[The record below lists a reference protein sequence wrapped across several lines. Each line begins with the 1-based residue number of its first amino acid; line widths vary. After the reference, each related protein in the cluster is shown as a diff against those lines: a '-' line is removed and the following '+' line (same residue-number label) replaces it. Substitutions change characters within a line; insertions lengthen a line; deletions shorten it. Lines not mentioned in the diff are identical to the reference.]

1 MESKEILESFMPS
14 QFPLDKFDFVKIER
28 NKNEKWWEIAQL
40 MYPESLSY
48 YFDEWINIPEW
59 YEKSELLSKGFTE
72 YRSTFDLPLR
82 NKIFKIKT
90 RTRKWLVKATGKVIS
105 NELKI
110 IEKWTKNTKE
120 LAFFLNSTTTNA

>member
-1 MESKEILESFMPS
+1 MNLKEVLESFMPRD
-14 QFPLDKFDFVKIER
+14 FPLDKFELVKIEKT
-28 NKNEKWWEIAQL
+28 KNEKWWEISQL
-40 MYPESLSY
+40 LYPESLSY
-48 YFDEWINIPEW
+48 YFEEKRNIPKW

-90 RTRKWLVKATGKVIS
+90 RMRKWQVKATNKVIS

-110 IEKWTKNTKE
+110 IEKWTKNTKD
-120 LAFFLNSTTTNA
+120 LAFFFQAK

>member
-14 QFPLDKFDFVKIER
+14 DFPLEKFDFVKIER

-48 YFDEWINIPEW
+48 YFDELINIPEW
-59 YEKSELLSKGFTE
+59 YDKSELLSKGFTE
-72 YRSTFDLPLR
+72 YKSIFDLPLR

-90 RTRKWLVKATGKVIS
+90 RMRRRLIKATGKVIS
-105 NELKI
+105 NELEI

-120 LAFFLNSTTTNA
+120 LAFFLNSTTTDV

>member
-1 MESKEILESFMPS
+1 
-14 QFPLDKFDFVKIER
+14 
-28 NKNEKWWEIAQL
+28 

-48 YFDEWINIPEW
+48 YFDEIVNIPEW
-59 YEKSELLSKGFTE
+59 YKKSELLSKGFTG
-72 YRSTFDLPLR
+72 YRDTFDLPLR

-90 RTRKWLVKATGKVIS
+90 RVRKWLVKATGKVIS

-120 LAFFLNSTTTNA
+120 LAFFLK